1 VALAVPARR
10 KRAKISR
17 VQKSRF
23 DLRRRLSLCSRLAGQ
38 SGRCRRPDAGLLVSC
53 SGPRANDATV
63 RGFGLVMRL
72 ALRRT
77 VRAENAVVAPGA
89 ARPTACKNLC
99 GPAVGGLAPVSWRG
113 ESLGLDA
120 LI

>member
-1 VALAVPARR
+1 MPALV
-10 KRAKISR
+10 
-17 VQKSRF
+17 F
-23 DLRRRLSLCSRLAGQ
+23 
-38 SGRCRRPDAGLLVSC
+38 C

-99 GPAVGGLAPVSWRG
+99 GPAVGLDDLRRTAMVGLV
-113 ESLGLDA
+113 
-120 LI
+120 